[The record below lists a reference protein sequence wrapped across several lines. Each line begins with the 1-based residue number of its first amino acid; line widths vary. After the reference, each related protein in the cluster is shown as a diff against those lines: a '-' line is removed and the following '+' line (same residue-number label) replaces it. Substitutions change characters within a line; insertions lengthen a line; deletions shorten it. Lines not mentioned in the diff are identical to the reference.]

1 MKLNQTNCVCL
12 TMLLLAGSLSFAC
25 SRGREPVEAEQA
37 TVKPRYLW
45 FDASANYE
53 RFASRDSIRYYLEK
67 TKATGFT
74 DVIIDVRP
82 LEGDA
87 LYRSKI
93 LRPLKEM
100 HGTQIDREWDYLQA
114 FIDEAAVQGLD
125 VTASVTVFTGGQPQS
140 RNGMVYRGAPY
151 DKWTTLEYTPQGFL
165 DVKDDTRQV
174 GAFLSPAIP
183 EVREFC
189 LQFVRELADSY
200 KLKGIILD
208 YCRFGGIENDFSD
221 PSRVAFEQYIGHKV
235 ENFPK
240 DIFTWQPDGS
250 GGFYPEQGKHA
261 TQWFAFRA
269 KLIHDFI
276 KQAKETIKGV
286 NPDLKLSYW
295 AASWYPEL
303 YRNGQN
309 WASKKYDPLSDGH
322 TWASPD
328 YKSYGFAEHLDEFQL
343 GLYLEQVW
351 GKENPVSVEAGIVK
365 GKQIIMGD
373 TKIIGSIYALN
384 HQIAEDAAFV
394 CLSQTDGLMV
404 FDIVQ
409 VIEYN
414 LWDELSRAIRK
425 ALDMEEAT
433 TM

>member
-1 MKLNQTNCVCL
+1 MKLRFDL
-12 TMLLLAGSLSFAC
+12 TVLVLAGLLSSAC
-25 SRGREPVEAEQA
+25 SGGKGLEPAGPEIE
-37 TVKPRYLW
+37 KPRYLW

-53 RFASRDSIRYYLEK
+53 RFAGKDSIRYYLEK
-67 TKATGFT
+67 AKATGFT

-93 LRPLKEM
+93 LEPLKEM
-100 HGTQIDREWDYLQA
+100 HGVRIDRDWDYLQT
-114 FIDEAAVQGLD
+114 FIDEAALLGLK
-125 VTASVTVFTGGQPQS
+125 VTASVTVFTGGQPYS

-165 DVKDDTRQV
+165 DVKDDINQV

-183 EVREFC
+183 EVRDFC
-189 LQFVRELADSY
+189 LQIVRELATGY

-208 YCRFGGIENDFSD
+208 YCRFGGMQNDFSD
-221 PSRVAFEQYIGHKV
+221 PSRAAFEQFIGQKV
-235 ENFPK
+235 ENFPQ
-240 DIFTWQPDGS
+240 DIFTWQPDGN

-276 KQAKETIKGV
+276 RQAKETIKGV
-286 NPDLKLSYW
+286 NPDMKLSYW

-303 YRNGQN
+303 YKNGQN

-322 TWASPD
+322 TWASLD

-343 GLYLEQVW
+343 GLYLEEVW
-351 GKENPVSVEAGIVK
+351 GKDNPVSVEAGIVR

-373 TKIIGSIYALN
+373 TKIVGSIYALN

-409 VIEYN
+409 VIEYD
-414 LWDELSRAIRK
+414 LWDEFSRAIQK
-425 ALDMEEAT
+425 ALETE
-433 TM
+433 